1 MRPRKLSV
9 TEIETW
15 LTDPYAIYARR
26 ILRLTVLDPLEQS
39 TDASDYGSL
48 VHKGLQYFLRDYG
61 ATWPAN
67 AEQRLHEAMML
78 ALEDAKLRRALAEWW
93 APRLSRIAGWVAQE
107 EVDRRSNRV
116 LSALGSEIT
125 GDWALP
131 AGPDL
136 TQGFTLHGRA
146 DRIEVYATGHLS
158 ILDYKTGQPPT
169 QKAVDAGLA
178 PQLLLE
184 AAMAAAGAFGAGYRG
199 PAAELVYW
207 HLTGGA
213 DPGEARPLFK
223 SNAADI
229 AQAVTDAA
237 ASLRKLIAAFD
248 DPARA
253 YLAQPHPG
261 RLPRFPQYGQLARVA
276 EWRAVEDGE

>member
-1 MRPRKLSV
+1 
-9 TEIETW
+9 
-15 LTDPYAIYARR
+15 
-26 ILRLTVLDPLEQS
+26 VLDPLEQS

-48 VHKGLQYFLRDYG
+48 VHKGLQFFLRDHG

-107 EVDRRSNRV
+107 EMDRRSNRV

-131 AGPDL
+131 PGPDL
-136 TQGFTLHGRA
+136 IQGFTLHGRA

-184 AAMAAAGAFGAGYRG
+184 AAMAAAGAFGPAYRG
-199 PAAELVYW
+199 PTAELVYW

-223 SNAADI
+223 SKAADI